1 MTKLPGL
8 VVALAASFAAVTPA
22 FSQASLSL
30 SYTLADGNLHA
41 LTSGTTIT
49 FPSVDVNATTTAT
62 VFISNTGASAGTVSG
77 LSVAGTGFRISNP
90 NLLPA
95 SVAPGGSLV
104 FGIVF
109 APAQPGSFTG
119 TFQIVLPAV
128 VISGNLAG
136 STPPP
141 KFSLEYVDPTTG
153 NTLSLSNATPLQFL
167 NTQVGATSTIT
178 VLLANT
184 GTGTGS
190 VSAIALAGGSGSA
203 FQLINLAPLPVSV
216 GPSQA
221 LTFGIRFTPLT
232 QQLYSDVLT
241 VTAAG
246 QTTTINLQGQA
257 IQPIYSYQFSSSA
270 GKTTVSAGGTVAI
283 PDTGVG
289 QSTTVTVT
297 VTNTGLGAGQ
307 VSVID
312 ISGAG
317 LSLSN
322 LPATLPVTIQPGGSQ
337 QFTLTFAPTQPG
349 TVTGRL
355 TFGGDTIALTATA
368 AGPQLTFTYTSGSTP
383 LTVLPNGAVIF
394 SPLAV
399 GNSESLTFS
408 IQNTGTTAATLS
420 SINLGAPSTIFTLAN
435 LPGLPATSCV

>member
-1 MTKLPGL
+1 M
-8 VVALAASFAAVTPA
+8 VASSAMVIWKP
-22 FSQASLSL
+22 
-30 SYTLADGNLHA
+30 
-41 LTSGTTIT
+41 
-49 FPSVDVNATTTAT
+49 PSPTTTAT

-109 APAQPGSFTG
+109 APAQPGSRTG

-141 KFSLEYVDPTTG
+141 NFALEYIDPTTG

-246 QTTTINLQGQA
+246 QTTTVNLQGQGVQA
-257 IQPIYSYQFSSSA
+257 IFSYQLSSSA
-270 GKTTVSAGGTVAI
+270 GTSTVTAGGTVAI
-283 PDTGVG
+283 PNTTVG
-289 QSTTVTVT
+289 QTTNVTVM
-297 VTNTGLGAGQ
+297 V
-307 VSVID
+307 
-312 ISGAG
+312 
-317 LSLSN
+317 
-322 LPATLPVTIQPGGSQ
+322 
-337 QFTLTFAPTQPG
+337 
-349 TVTGRL
+349 
-355 TFGGDTIALTATA
+355 
-368 AGPQLTFTYTSGSTP
+368 
-383 LTVLPNGAVIF
+383 
-394 SPLAV
+394 
-399 GNSESLTFS
+399 
-408 IQNTGTTAATLS
+408 
-420 SINLGAPSTIFTLAN
+420 
-435 LPGLPATSCV
+435 